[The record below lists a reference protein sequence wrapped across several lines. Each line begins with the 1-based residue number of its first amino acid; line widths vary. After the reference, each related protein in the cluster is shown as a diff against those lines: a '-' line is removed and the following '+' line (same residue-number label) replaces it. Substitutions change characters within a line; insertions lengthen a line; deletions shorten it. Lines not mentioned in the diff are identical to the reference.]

1 VPALRVDRS
10 PRDGVVG
17 RVVRLDT
24 EPRQIN
30 ARLIYERAGYKPIGN
45 FNDNPVATYFGEKH
59 L

>member
-1 VPALRVDRS
+1 M
-10 PRDGVVG
+10 
-17 RVVRLDT
+17 RLDT
-24 EPRQIN
+24 EPRQIT